1 MEKGY
6 DADKKVSGIKRHI
19 AVDTQGLPHALAV
32 TTADVTDRK
41 GCLLALE
48 RWRDIVGLLIKS
60 NKSEEPKQQ
69 GIHISQP
76 PLFSQPLDP
85 CPCLL
90 YRVQIR
96 AIGRKPQHRMSLSL

>member
-1 MEKGY
+1 MKGNMN
-6 DADKKVSGIKRHI
+6 KKTHLTGLMNDSKWARIVDLIIKS
-19 AVDTQGLPHALAV
+19 
-32 TTADVTDRK
+32 
-41 GCLLALE
+41 
-48 RWRDIVGLLIKS
+48 LIKS
-60 NKSEEPKQQ
+60 NESKEPKQQ

-76 PLFSQPLDP
+76 PLFPQSLDP